1 MTPPQLMP
9 SSVSMPYLTALRPNA
24 GSTSFRF
31 VICHC
36 PICVTIY
43 GSPQPCLARAGIDA
57 LVLVPCTSNQYLS
70 LFQSD
75 WPYLH
80 VYCPH
85 NAEFEIF
92 ASLCAQ
98 DFGRRIPF
106 AFLEDVRERYLAK
119 FDIAAQTAPAYAHN
133 AEFSKILEER
143 MDYYSSNEKADTIN
157 RVRGGISEVK
167 NVMIENIDKV
177 CYGDSSSCES

>member
-1 MTPPQLMP
+1 M
-9 SSVSMPYLTALRPNA
+9 
-24 GSTSFRF
+24 
-31 VICHC
+31 
-36 PICVTIY
+36 
-43 GSPQPCLARAGIDA
+43 
-57 LVLVPCTSNQYLS
+57 
-70 LFQSD
+70 
-75 WPYLH
+75 
-80 VYCPH
+80 
-85 NAEFEIF
+85 
-92 ASLCAQ
+92 
-98 DFGRRIPF
+98 
-106 AFLEDVRERYLAK
+106 AK